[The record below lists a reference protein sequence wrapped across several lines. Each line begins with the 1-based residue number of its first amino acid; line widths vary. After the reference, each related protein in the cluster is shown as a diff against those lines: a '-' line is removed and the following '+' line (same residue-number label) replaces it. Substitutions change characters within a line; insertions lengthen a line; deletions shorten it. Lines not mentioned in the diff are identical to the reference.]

1 MSIAHSAGR
10 FVGQAAAYAY
20 EGTRLASTQFAA
32 GAQEGYAE
40 RAAALRA
47 QRLAALGGKAVPVEA
62 VQAAKARVIKVK
74 A

>member
-1 MSIAHSAGR
+1 MSVAHAAGR

-20 EGTRLASTQFAA
+20 EGTKLASTQFAA

-47 QRLAALGGKAVPVEA
+47 QRIAAVAGLPPAVVP
-62 VQAAKARVIKVK
+62 QAKARVTVK
-74 A
+74 ARP

>member
-32 GAQEGYAE
+32 GATEGYAE

-47 QRLAALGGKAVPVEA
+47 QRLAAIAGVAPAVVP
-62 VQAAKARVIKVK
+62 QAKARVVKVK

>member
-32 GAQEGYAE
+32 GATEGYAE
-40 RAAALRA
+40 RAASLRA
-47 QRLAALGGKAVPVEA
+47 QRMAAIAGAAPAVVA
-62 VQAAKARVIKVK
+62 QTKARVVKVK

>member
-1 MSIAHSAGR
+1 MSVAHTAGR

-20 EGTRLASTQFAA
+20 EGTKLASTQFAA

-40 RAAALRA
+40 RAASLRA
-47 QRLAALGGKAVPVEA
+47 QRMAAIGSLPPAVVA
-62 VQAAKARVIKVK
+62 QAKARVVKVK

>member
-20 EGTRLASTQFAA
+20 EGTRLASTQFAQ
-32 GAQEGYAE
+32 GAQEGYAAK
-40 RAAALRA
+40 AAALRA
-47 QRLAALGGKAVPVEA
+47 QRMAAIASMPEA
-62 VQAAKARVIKVK
+62 TVQAAKARVVKVK

>member
-32 GAQEGYAE
+32 GAAEGYEE
-40 RAAALRA
+40 RAALLRA
-47 QRLAALGGKAVPVEA
+47 ARLAALRGEPV
-62 VQAAKARVIKVK
+62 VTPPAKTRVIKVK